1 MLGVSFGLELI
12 LFHRQGKILLLVRI
26 SVDTFKVKRE
36 QVFEESGR
44 FNVVCVC
51 VGVCVFV
58 CVWVCLCVWGCV
70 RVRVCVCGCVSV
82 CVREREEGQDALG
95 NVFISIWLA
104 TNKWPQKMAACDITL
119 TCSEGINQTLEW
131 LA

>member
-51 VGVCVFV
+51 VGVCV
-58 CVWVCLCVWGCV
+58 CE
-70 RVRVCVCGCVSV
+70 RVKWELDN
-82 CVREREEGQDALG
+82 VREREKEREREK
-95 NVFISIWLA
+95 V
-104 TNKWPQKMAACDITL
+104 
-119 TCSEGINQTLEW
+119 ER
-131 LA
+131 